1 MSTGLPASTA
11 ELGAPEPEAASGR
24 HWRAPEGA
32 RTAIP
37 LVIAI
42 VALALIAASRSSEF
56 LTTRNAQ
63 NLLEQV
69 AVLGVLAVGA
79 TFLMVAGQLDL
90 SVGSGATLVT
100 VVGAKV
106 ITGGHGEL
114 LGTVS
119 CLALGVAIGI
129 VTGVIVAV
137 TRVAPFILTLGGL
150 SVLSSIA
157 LVVSQQQPIP
167 IGLQLSD
174 LDLQVWLGI
183 PVPAWVFLAALA
195 AGAFVLRSTRL
206 GRNAYALGSNE
217 EAAYL
222 SGIAVSWTKI
232 GLFALNGLMV
242 GLAGLLLMA
251 RLGSGDPTAGQGL
264 ELQAIAAVVLGGA
277 SLAGGR
283 GGMFG
288 TLLGVFLLSEISNS
302 LTLSGVASF
311 YQDMVQGGVLIFAV
325 VLTALL
331 ERRRDGGRLR
341 LPWRSAEPEPEPPL
355 E

>member
-1 MSTGLPASTA
+1 MSAENPASPTKLA
-11 ELGAPEPEAASGR
+11 IPELAAAPGR
-24 HWRAPEGA
+24 RWRPPEGA
-32 RTAIP
+32 RTAVP
-37 LVIAI
+37 LIIAI
-42 VALALIAASRSSEF
+42 VALALVATSRSSEF

-63 NLLEQV
+63 NLLEQF

-114 LGTVS
+114 LGTVA
-119 CLALGVAIGI
+119 CLALGVAIGV
-129 VTGVIVAV
+129 VTGTVVAV

-150 SVLSSIA
+150 SVLSSLA
-157 LVVSQQQPIP
+157 LVFSQQQPIP
-167 IGLQLSD
+167 IGLHLSG
-174 LDLQVWLGI
+174 LDLQVWLGV
-183 PVPAWVFLAALA
+183 PAPAWVFLAALV

-206 GRNAYALGSNE
+206 GRNAYAVGSNE

-222 SGIAVSWTKI
+222 SGVAVSGTKV

-283 GGMFG
+283 GGMGG

-325 VLTALL
+325 VVTALL
-331 ERRRDGGRLR
+331 ERRRAGGGRLR
-341 LPWRSAEPEPEPPL
+341 LPWRSAGRQPPL
-355 E
+355 A